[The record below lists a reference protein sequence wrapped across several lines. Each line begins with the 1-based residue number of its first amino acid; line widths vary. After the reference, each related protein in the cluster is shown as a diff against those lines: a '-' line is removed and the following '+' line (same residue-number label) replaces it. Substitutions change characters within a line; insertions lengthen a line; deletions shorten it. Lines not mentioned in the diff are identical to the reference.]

1 MTGEDDSIISIDAID
16 ARLTPYDWSF
26 SRERR
31 AEINDHWATLLLE
44 KPKMFNGR
52 VLLQHQGDVQ
62 GGVFIARYFETDYS
76 DFIAWHRFGYP
87 PPAMRNGFAM
97 AALRARDGAWLLGV
111 MGDHTV
117 NAGKI
122 YFAAGTP
129 DRNDVLPDGTID
141 LAGSA
146 ARELFE
152 ETGLK
157 PDEVEVGD
165 GWNVA
170 LDSVR
175 AAFMRPFRIDL
186 PAQEAR
192 RLILSRIKSEAEPEL
207 SDIYIVRSLGDLAP
221 ERMPR
226 FIVNYLTWAAQPAND
241 QR

>member
-1 MTGEDDSIISIDAID
+1 MSAEDNEIIAIDAID

-31 AEINDHWATLLLE
+31 ADIDAHWSKLLAE

-52 VLLQHQGDVQ
+52 VLLQHHGEVVA
-62 GGVFIARYFETDYS
+62 GKFVARYFETDYA

-117 NAGKI
+117 NAGRI

-129 DRNDVLPDGTID
+129 DRHDVRPDGAID

-146 ARELFE
+146 ERELFE

-157 PDEVEVGD
+157 RDEVEVGE

-186 PAQEAR
+186 PAEEAR
-192 RLILSRIKSEAEPEL
+192 RLILSRIRAEAEPEL
-207 SDIYIVRSLGDLAP
+207 QDIYIARSADDLIP
-221 ERMPR
+221 DRMPR
-226 FIVNYLTWAAQPAND
+226 FMINYLTWASDPAND